1 MLFNSF
7 IFLFFLALVVPAY
20 YLVPRRLKNP
30 VLLVASY
37 VFYGYWDWRFTGLLL
52 ASTIMDFFVGLG
64 LSRAK
69 DEKKRKLLL
78 VLSVATGLVVLGFF
92 KYFNFF
98 VDSFN
103 TMISGFGWQLDFL
116 HINVILP
123 VGISFY
129 TFQTMTYTIDIYR
142 RKLEPTRSF
151 IDFALYVAFFPQLV
165 AGPIE
170 RASHLLPQMA
180 KHVPFSKDNF
190 REGIVLISVGMFRKV
205 LIGDTAGRIVDQ
217 IFAKPHYYAS
227 IELLMGIILFS
238 LQVYHDFSGYSLIAR
253 GTAKMFGKDLMINF
267 RQPFLASNITDV
279 WRRWHISLSSWFRDY
294 LYIPLGGSRKGP
306 RRAYVNLMVTMALCG
321 LWHGAAWN
329 FVLWGVCH
337 GVYLAIH
344 RLMLRGK
351 QAASHFDF
359 TGVNRSFTTYV
370 GKVIGTNVLFLFAL
384 LIFRAKT
391 FGNLFYFWD
400 QFFVH
405 WTPSDFTARIIA
417 IVVSYI
423 AVTLILDII
432 EYVTGEQAFL
442 LRLSPPVRYGIVAV
456 GWFFC
461 LVYLYQ
467 AKPLPFVYFQF

>member
-1 MLFNSF
+1 
-7 IFLFFLALVVPAY
+7 
-20 YLVPRRLKNP
+20 
-30 VLLVASY
+30 
-37 VFYGYWDWRFTGLLL
+37 
-52 ASTIMDFFVGLG
+52 
-64 LSRAK
+64 
-69 DEKKRKLLL
+69 
-78 VLSVATGLVVLGFF
+78 
-92 KYFNFF
+92 
-98 VDSFN
+98 
-103 TMISGFGWQLDFL
+103 
-116 HINVILP
+116 
-123 VGISFY
+123 
-129 TFQTMTYTIDIYR
+129 
-142 RKLEPTRSF
+142 
-151 IDFALYVAFFPQLV
+151 
-165 AGPIE
+165 
-170 RASHLLPQMA
+170 
-180 KHVPFSKDNF
+180 
-190 REGIVLISVGMFRKV
+190 
-205 LIGDTAGRIVDQ
+205 
-217 IFAKPHYYAS
+217 
-227 IELLMGIILFS
+227 
-238 LQVYHDFSGYSLIAR
+238 
-253 GTAKMFGKDLMINF
+253 
-267 RQPFLASNITDV
+267 
-279 WRRWHISLSSWFRDY
+279 
-294 LYIPLGGSRKGP
+294 
-306 RRAYVNLMVTMALCG
+306 MALCG